1 MIHDSW
7 WKPGYKT
14 LFNTKGVLTMGIDKK
29 TVAATMLVYAIA
41 RGVIDEVKPDEQQEV
56 SNATDAVV
64 FDETMKAIHNK
75 GLEVSNG
82 K

>member
-1 MIHDSW
+1 
-7 WKPGYKT
+7 
-14 LFNTKGVLTMGIDKK
+14 MGIDKK

-41 RGVIDEVKPDEQQEV
+41 RGVIDEVKPDQAQEV

-64 FDETMKAIHNK
+64 FDEALKAIHNK
-75 GLEVSNG
+75 GLEVNNG